1 MVLSLDQHRAM
12 YRAIALSME
21 GITARFFVATK
32 TTAGNYNPYELTTP
46 TATDWAEENIL
57 TGVEVL
63 NLRQVSNESRGKE
76 RIQRTEYG
84 TDDCPKWK
92 LTIPN
97 EGNGR
102 SLQEYEKELYCE
114 ITNTGNIPTIRG
126 RVESIQI
133 KKTGIIRIVIKKE
146 QLPV

>member
-1 MVLSLDQHRAM
+1 MVLSLDQHRTI
-12 YRAIALSME
+12 YRAIAPVIE

-46 TATDWAEENIL
+46 TDTDWAEENIL

-63 NLRQVSNESRGKE
+63 NLRQASNESRG
-76 RIQRTEYG
+76 RDGIQRLEQG
-84 TDDCPKWK
+84 TDDCPRWK

-97 EGNGR
+97 EEDGR

-114 ITNTGNIPTIRG
+114 VTNIGNIPTVRG